1 MLAPRQGRRELIP
14 WLGAALLRF
23 RDRDASGGGGV
34 ELVIS
39 WDITVGVGG
48 ETESCVAADVRLPVN
63 CTFLFS
69 PSFFFVPWLIY

>member
-1 MLAPRQGRRELIP
+1 M
-14 WLGAALLRF
+14 
-23 RDRDASGGGGV
+23 

-63 CTFLFS
+63 CTFLFFS
-69 PSFFFVPWLIY
+69 LFFSFSFVPWLIY